1 MMTMNTKDDWV
12 AAALSDD
19 TLVAD
24 LLSRL
29 NQSSSHPPKPLP
41 SASLPL
47 PLGWGHR
54 QPRSKP
60 KKDSAATTATTRSP
74 TTPLSWSGGGGAAS
88 PSDGDYSNS
97 NSNSNSSRLSSDLS
111 RSKVCILFLL
121 CSVPNI
127 VSIFP
132 SFLPPTN
139 GCYSFNHSHHHPALA
154 NLVSAGGDSNPV
166 SKFSLFGLKK
176 KFCHWML
183 ISPSFLTLL
192 LHHPFFINNTCQLL
206 YEREGCGS
214 WVVRTTLLR
223 SGSVIF
229 YF

>member
-1 MMTMNTKDDWV
+1 MTMNTKDDWV

-29 NQSSSHPPKPLP
+29 NQSSSQPPTPLP
-41 SASLPL
+41 SSSLSL

-60 KKDSAATTATTRSP
+60 KKDSAATTATRRSP

-88 PSDGDYSNS
+88 PSDGDYS

-127 VSIFP
+127 VSVFP
-132 SFLPPTN
+132 PFLPPTN
-139 GCYSFNHSHHHPALA
+139 GFYSFNYSRQFS
-154 NLVSAGGDSNPV
+154 VSSGGDSNPV
-166 SKFSLFGLKK
+166 SIFSLFGLQK

-192 LHHPFFINNTCQLL
+192 LHHP
-206 YEREGCGS
+206 
-214 WVVRTTLLR
+214 
-223 SGSVIF
+223 
-229 YF
+229 

>member
-1 MMTMNTKDDWV
+1 MRSSSSGTAIYFISKPPSPLFTLSILPSFLLPKSPSIFNPPPPPPPPLLSSLLSPPTTKEENKIAHQSVLLTLSLMMMTMNAKDDWV

-29 NQSSSHPPKPLP
+29 NQSSSQPPKPLP

-60 KKDSAATTATTRSP
+60 KKDSAATRSP

-88 PSDGDYSNS
+88 PSDGDY
-97 NSNSNSSRLSSDLS
+97 SNSNSSRLSSDLS

-127 VSIFP
+127 VSVFP
-132 SFLPPTN
+132 SFLPQQMGATPSTI
-139 GCYSFNHSHHHPALA
+139 LA
-154 NLVSAGGDSNPV
+154 
-166 SKFSLFGLKK
+166 
-176 KFCHWML
+176 
-183 ISPSFLTLL
+183 ITLL
-192 LHHPFFINNTCQLL
+192 SPI
-206 YEREGCGS
+206 
-214 WVVRTTLLR
+214 
-223 SGSVIF
+223 
-229 YF
+229 